1 MCGKTGEDCKPC
13 SFCEWV
19 FCEKH
24 SDPGEHD
31 CIALKKLRTTRLRL
45 EHRETPGPVSMPAAS
60 AEGFLANVAR
70 EPKERFLD
78 ENLAKGLSKLSWMLP
93 LYFVGS
99 PLAGAAILLSA
110 TGFTT
115 IVGSTLRNE
124 LPTMVLSLWLT
135 LQSLLGEP
143 YLLAAPIIMLFLLAV
158 SGGLTVFAVEYGL
171 LLPAFGSIRRHDE
184 SFRTSLT
191 LVKTGCAGPVV
202 LLIAVIMLATEVS
215 SGKPV
220 STIPTI
226 LFWAGTALLV
236 TGQTGLAAGLFK
248 LGGKLGNSKFSAAA
262 AMLVVNL
269 LLSLALSPLAIV
281 AGLAGWILTLTA
293 SRAALKK
300 PA

>member
-1 MCGKTGEDCKPC
+1 VCGKTGEDYKPC

-24 SDPGEHD
+24 SDPEEHD
-31 CIALKKLRTTRLRL
+31 CISLKKLKTTRPRL
-45 EHRETPGPVSMPAAS
+45 EPRETPRPVSMPAAS

-70 EPKERFLD
+70 GPKETVLD
-78 ENLAKGLSKLSWMLP
+78 ENLAKGLNKLGWMLP
-93 LYFVGS
+93 LYVVGS

-115 IVGSTLRNE
+115 IVGLNLRSE

-158 SGGLTVFAVEYGL
+158 SGGLTVFAIEYGL
-171 LLPAFGSIRRHDE
+171 LLPALGSIRRHDE
-184 SFRTSLT
+184 SFKTPLT

-226 LFWAGTALLV
+226 LFWAGAALLV

-248 LGGKLGNSKFSAAA
+248 LRGKLGNSGFSAAA
-262 AMLVVNL
+262 TMLVINL

-281 AGLAGWILTLTA
+281 AGLAAWILTLTA
-293 SRAALKK
+293 SRAAFKK
-300 PA
+300 PV